1 MTDEDV
7 LSGDWKKFED
17 WIREKIG
24 SDFVWK
30 IRPLD
35 KESNRQAVMESIVRL
50 LSEHNCSCR
59 EEGQMF
65 IEPENSQPASPEGQT
80 S

>member
-30 IRPLD
+30 IRPFD
-35 KESNRQAVMESIVRL
+35 KESNRQAVMESIIRAIK
-50 LSEHNCSCR
+50 END
-59 EEGQMF
+59 GKFPPKGNAF
-65 IEPENSQPASPEGQT
+65 IESTSKNGQT
-80 S
+80 RPG